1 LETHVRAVGLL
12 NIVAGALSGL
22 TAIFDILFFGGGV
35 TLSAYLD
42 VNSILAYV
50 WLGAALLLMVPCI
63 VTGIALLG
71 FRSWARTFGIVLSIL
86 EMLVVPLGTIVGIY
100 GLVILFSEDVDMI
113 FERRYGEYVAGRR

>member
-1 LETHVRAVGLL
+1 LETHVRVLGLL
-12 NIVAGALSGL
+12 NIVVGTLSGL

-42 VNSILAYV
+42 VNSIVTYV

-86 EMLVVPLGTIVGIY
+86 EMLIVPLGTIVGIY
-100 GLVILFSEDVDMI
+100 GLVVLFSEDVDMI

>member
-1 LETHVRAVGLL
+1 METHVRVLGLL
-12 NIVAGALSGL
+12 TILAGALSGL
-22 TAIFDILFFGGGV
+22 IAIFDILFFGGG
-35 TLSAYLD
+35 TALSAYLD
-42 VNSILAYV
+42 VNSIIAYV
-50 WLGAALLLMVPCI
+50 WLGAALLLMIPCI

-113 FERRYGEYVAGRR
+113 FERRYGEYTVGRR

>member
-1 LETHVRAVGLL
+1 M
-12 NIVAGALSGL
+12 
-22 TAIFDILFFGGGV
+22 AIFDILFFGGGV
-35 TLSAYLD
+35 AMSAYLD
-42 VNSILAYV
+42 VNTIIAHV

-71 FRSWARTFGIVLSIL
+71 FRKWARTFGIVLSIL

-100 GLVILFSEDVDMI
+100 GLVVLFSEDVDMI

>member
-12 NIVAGALSGL
+12 NIVVGALSGL
-22 TAIFDILFFGGGV
+22 IAIFDIFFFGGGV
-35 TLSAYLD
+35 SLSAYLD
-42 VNSILAYV
+42 VNSIIAYV
-50 WLGAALLLMVPCI
+50 WLGSALLLMVPCI

-100 GLVILFSEDVDMI
+100 GLVVLFSDDVDMI

>member
-1 LETHVRAVGLL
+1 METHVRVVGLL
-12 NIVAGALSGL
+12 NIVVGALSGL
-22 TAIFDILFFGGGV
+22 TAIFDILFFGGGI

-42 VNSILAYV
+42 VNPIIAYV
-50 WLGAALLLMVPCI
+50 WLGAALVLMVPCI

-100 GLVILFSEDVDMI
+100 GLVVLFSDDVDMI

>member
-12 NIVAGALSGL
+12 NIVVGALSGL

-42 VNSILAYV
+42 VNSIIAHV

-100 GLVILFSEDVDMI
+100 GLVVLFSEDVDMI
-113 FERRYGEYVAGRR
+113 FERRYGQYVAGRR